1 MEELNELVSYLL
13 GAIKDEDLDNPDF
26 LEGLSHLVDLL
37 DKKKIE
43 LPDEMREALLQI
55 PNKKDRFRQAA
66 QHLGVDKNEDL
77 ATLAQAMKKE
87 GLLKSEKIEIEVLS
101 GILGKKGGS

>member
-13 GAIKDEDLDNPDF
+13 GAIKDEDLNDPQF
-26 LEGLSHLVDLL
+26 MEGLTHLVDLL

-43 LPDEMREALLQI
+43 LPDEIQETLLQI

-66 QHLGVDKNEDL
+66 LQLGVSKDEEL
-77 ATLAQAMKKE
+77 EQLAQTMKKE
-87 GLLKSEKIEIEVLS
+87 GLMKSERIEMEVLS
-101 GILGKKGGS
+101 GILNK